1 MNGIEQMMANLMQS
15 TSEQMG
21 TMEIVKTLIFVAVLS
36 AALALTYRI
45 AHSKNSYQPKF
56 AVTLVIMAFVSTI
69 LMDLIMSNLALS
81 LGMLGSLSIVRFR
94 TNIRDPR
101 DIGFIVWS
109 MAIGLTAATM
119 SFMAGILGS
128 VILAA
133 LMIITKRDEDTED
146 TAENRMLVIRG
157 SVSDLE
163 RIQSVLSEAA
173 AFVRI
178 KAKNILSDSFEL
190 VYEVRISDNDSNTV
204 ISDIFNV
211 GGIDAVNF
219 LAPSEN

>member
-21 TMEIVKTLIFVAVLS
+21 TMEIVKTLIFAAVLS

-45 AHSKNSYQPKF
+45 THSKNSYQPKF

-133 LMIITKRDEDTED
+133 LMIITKRDEDT
-146 TAENRMLVIRG
+146 AENRMLVIRG

-211 GGIDAVNF
+211 GGIAAVNF

>member
-21 TMEIVKTLIFVAVLS
+21 TMEIVKTLIFAAVLS

-133 LMIITKRDEDTED
+133 LMIITKRDEDT
-146 TAENRMLVIRG
+146 AENRMLVIRG

-211 GGIDAVNF
+211 GGIAAVNF

>member
-21 TMEIVKTLIFVAVLS
+21 TMEIVKTLIFAAVLS

-211 GGIDAVNF
+211 GGIAAVNF